1 MSARQPIDLSALPLP
16 EAVETLDYEVILA
29 EMREVLL
36 TLAPGL
42 AEALALESEPL
53 VKLLEVGAFRELI
66 LRAAVNDSVRAVTLA
81 LSTGSDLDHLAAL
94 LGVERQVLVEADPE
108 AIPPVAEVLEDDAS
122 LRRRTQL
129 APEGMS
135 NAGTVGAYTYHA
147 LRAHGRIRDV
157 GVSSPGP
164 GQVLVTVLSH
174 DDDGMPSA
182 EVLAAVA
189 AVLNEVR
196 PLCDDASAAAPVFAD
211 FAVTATLHL
220 TASPGAEVV
229 LAAAEAAVAAYL
241 DGVRAVGRVV
251 RRSALIA
258 ALHQPGVETVTL
270 TAPAADVDPG
280 IAGVARAGA
289 PEISVVY
296 PS

>member
-1 MSARQPIDLSALPLP
+1 MAAASPIDLSALSLP
-16 EAVETLDYEVILA
+16 DAVEALDYETLLA
-29 EMREVLL
+29 ARRAVLL
-36 TLAPGL
+36 ALAPEL

-53 VKLLEVGAFRELI
+53 IKLLEVGAYREMI
-66 LRAAVNDSVRAVTLA
+66 LRAAVNDSVRAVMLA
-81 LSTGSDLDHLAAL
+81 TATGTDLDHLAAL
-94 LGVERQVLVEADPE
+94 LGVERQVLVEADPN
-108 AIPPVAEVLEDDAS
+108 AIPPVAEALEDDAS
-122 LRRRTQL
+122 LRRRVQL
-129 APEGMS
+129 APEGMT

-174 DDDGMPSA
+174 DDDGQPSA
-182 EVLAAVA
+182 EVLAAVT
-189 AVLNEVR
+189 AVLEEVR
-196 PLCDDASAAAPVFAD
+196 PLCDDATAAAPVFAD
-211 FAVTATLHL
+211 FGVTATLHL

-241 DGVRAVGRVV
+241 DQARAVGRVV

-258 ALHQPGVETVTL
+258 ALHQPGVETVVL
-270 TAPAADVDPG
+270 AAPAADVAPG
-280 IAGVARAGA
+280 ITGVARASA

>member
-1 MSARQPIDLSALPLP
+1 MAAASPIDLSALSLP
-16 EAVETLDYEVILA
+16 DAVEALDYETLLA
-29 EMREVLL
+29 ARRAVLL
-36 TLAPGL
+36 ALAPEL

-53 VKLLEVGAFRELI
+53 IKLLEVGAYRELI
-66 LRAAVNDSVRAVTLA
+66 LRAAVNDSVRAVMLA
-81 LSTGSDLDHLAAL
+81 TATGTDLDHLAAL
-94 LGVERQVLVEADPE
+94 LGVERQVLVEADPN
-108 AIPPVAEVLEDDAS
+108 AIPPVAEVLEGDTS
-122 LRRRTQL
+122 LRRRVQL
-129 APEGMS
+129 APEGMTK
-135 NAGTVGAYTYHA
+135 AGTVGAYTYHA

-174 DDDGMPSA
+174 DDDGQPSA
-182 EVLAAVA
+182 EVLAAVT
-189 AVLNEVR
+189 AVLVEVR
-196 PLCDDASAAAPVFAD
+196 PLCDDATAAAPVFVD
-211 FAVTATLHL
+211 FAVAATLHL

-241 DGVRAVGRVV
+241 DQARAVGRVV

-258 ALHQPGVETVTL
+258 ALHQPGVETVVL
-270 TAPAADVDPG
+270 TAPAADVAPG
-280 IAGVARAGA
+280 ITGVARASA